1 MNLSKMIQKRPKD
14 TKGTLIKLYKT
25 LLPFKVL
32 IIFVVVLSIFS
43 CVLSLLGPYFCGEA
57 INEVEK
63 GPGMIDFSIV
73 WKWAV
78 MMLVSYLQ
86 LEYPIYIFCDFV
98 YLTINLIMVSVSK
111 KTGYILRKEC
121 FEKLHRL
128 PVSVFDDNSAG
139 DILSRISYDVDVVA
153 TSIQTDIS
161 QIITTI
167 ITVLGSFFMMLKIS
181 LPLSCITMV
190 TLPVTIIYTIHIKG
204 ITRPL
209 YSKRSEK
216 YGEMNGFVEEMFSGE
231 KTIQAYSYEE
241 NVSKEYAK
249 INKEASDAYF
259 NADVRGVT
267 IGPTMGM
274 MNNLSLALNGM
285 IGSILYMFSFATLGQ
300 LSSFILYSR
309 KFAGPINEL
318 SNIMNEIF
326 SALSAAE
333 RIYSFLG
340 MKEDPEDAPDA
351 IELTSGEGRVEL
363 RDVSFSYSPE
373 KEILHSV
380 SFSTEKGKT
389 LAIVGET
396 GAGKTTII
404 NLLMRFYRPQGGKIL
419 IDGIDSAKLTDRSLR
434 SQFAMVLQDTWLFR
448 GTILE
453 NIAYGREDATRE
465 EVVEAAKKAGIH
477 HFITTL
483 EKGYDTVLS
492 ENGGNI
498 SKGQKQLLTIA
509 RAFLSKAPVLI
520 LDEATSN
527 VDTSTEKKVQ
537 EAMTALMKGRTA
549 IVIAHR
555 LSTIENADE
564 IIVMSHGSVVEKG
577 THSSLLEK
585 KGAYY
590 NLYRSQFA

>member
-1 MNLSKMIQKRPKD
+1 MNLSKMIQTRPKD
-14 TKGTLIKLYKT
+14 TKGTLIKLYQT

-32 IIFVVVLSIFS
+32 IIFVVALSIFS

-63 GPGMIDFSIV
+63 GPGMIDLSIV

-78 MMLVSYLQ
+78 MMLVSYLFS
-86 LEYPIYIFCDFV
+86 EVV

-448 GTILE
+448 GTVLE

-483 EKGYDTVLS
+483 EKGYDTVIS

>member
-1 MNLSKMIQKRPKD
+1 MKLSKMIQKRPKD
-14 TKGTLIKLYKT
+14 TKGTLKRLWKT
-25 LLPFKVL
+25 LSPFWN
-32 IIFVVVLSIFS
+32 IIIVVGLLSLLS

-63 GPGMIDFSIV
+63 GAGAIDFSLV
-73 WKWAV
+73 WKWALL
-78 MMLVSYLQ
+78 MLFSYILS
-86 LEYPIYIFCDFV
+86 ETV
-98 YLTINLIMVSVSK
+98 YLSINLIMVKISK
-111 KTGYILRKEC
+111 NTAYMLRKEC
-121 FEKLHRL
+121 FDKLHRL

-139 DILSRISYDVDVVA
+139 DILSRVSYDVDVVA
-153 TSIQTDIS
+153 TSIQADIS
-161 QIITTI
+161 QIITTV

-181 LPLSCITMV
+181 LPLSVVTMV
-190 TLPVTIIYTIHIKG
+190 TLPITVLYTIHIKG

-231 KTIQAYSYEE
+231 KTIQAYGYEE
-241 NVSKEYAK
+241 NVSRQFAS
-249 INKEASDAYF
+249 INEDASDAYF

-274 MNNLSLALNGM
+274 MNNLSLALNGTL
-285 IGSILYMFSFATLGQ
+285 GSILYMFSYATLGQ

-318 SNIMNEIF
+318 ANIMNELF

-333 RIYSFLG
+333 RIFSFLD
-340 MKEDPEDAPDA
+340 MEEERKDKEGA
-351 IELTSGEGRVEL
+351 IEIEKGEGNIEV
-363 RDVSFSYSPE
+363 RDVSFSYFPE
-373 KEILHSV
+373 KEILHNV
-380 SFSTEKGKT
+380 SFSAEKGKT

-404 NLLMRFYRPQGGKIL
+404 NLLMRFYYPEKGKIL
-419 IDGIDSAKLTDRSLR
+419 IDGIDSTDIKVHSQRR
-434 SQFAMVLQDTWLFR
+434 QFAMVLQDTWLFR
-448 GTILE
+448 GTVYD
-453 NIAYGREDATRE
+453 NIAYGREGATRE

-477 HFITTL
+477 YFISTL
-483 EKGYDTVLS
+483 DKGYDTVIS
-492 ENGGNI
+492 EDGGNI

-509 RAFLSKAPVLI
+509 RAFLSNSPVLI

-527 VDTSTEKKVQ
+527 VDTSTEKRVQ

-564 IIVMSHGSVVEKG
+564 IIVMSNGSVVEKG

-590 NLYRSQFA
+590 KLYRSQFS

>member
-1 MNLSKMIQKRPKD
+1 MKLSKMIQKRPKD
-14 TKGTLIKLYKT
+14 TKGTLKRLWKT
-25 LLPFKVL
+25 LSPFWN
-32 IIFVVVLSIFS
+32 IIIVVGLLSLLS

-63 GPGMIDFSIV
+63 GAGAIDFSLV
-73 WKWAV
+73 WKWSLL
-78 MMLVSYLQ
+78 MLFSYILS
-86 LEYPIYIFCDFV
+86 EAV
-98 YLTINLIMVSVSK
+98 YLSINLIMVKISK
-111 KTGYILRKEC
+111 KTAYMLRKEC
-121 FEKLHRL
+121 FDKLHRL

-139 DILSRISYDVDVVA
+139 DIISRVSYDVDVVA
-153 TSIQTDIS
+153 TSIQADIS
-161 QIITTI
+161 QIITTV

-181 LPLSCITMV
+181 LPLSVVTMV
-190 TLPVTIIYTIHIKG
+190 TLPITVFYTIHIKG

-231 KTIQAYSYEE
+231 KTIQAYGYEE
-241 NVSKEYAK
+241 NVSRQFAS

-274 MNNLSLALNGM
+274 MNNLSLALNGTL
-285 IGSILYMFSFATLGQ
+285 GSILYMFSYATLGQ

-318 SNIMNEIF
+318 ANIMNELF

-333 RIYSFLG
+333 RIFSFLD
-340 MKEDPEDAPDA
+340 MEEERKDKEGA
-351 IELTSGEGRVEL
+351 IEIEKGEGNIGV

-373 KEILHSV
+373 KEILHNV
-380 SFSTEKGKT
+380 SFSAEKGKT

-404 NLLMRFYRPQGGKIL
+404 NLLMRFYYPDKGKIF
-419 IDGIDSAKLTDRSLR
+419 IDGIDSTDIKIHSQRR
-434 SQFAMVLQDTWLFR
+434 QFAMVLQDTWLFR
-448 GTILE
+448 GTVYD
-453 NIAYGREDATRE
+453 NIAYGREGATRE

-477 HFITTL
+477 YFISTL
-483 EKGYDTVLS
+483 DKGYDTVIS
-492 ENGGNI
+492 EDGGNI

-509 RAFLSKAPVLI
+509 RAFLSNSPVLI

-527 VDTSTEKKVQ
+527 VDTSTEKRVQ

-564 IIVMSHGSVVEKG
+564 IIVMSNGSVVEKG

-590 NLYRSQFA
+590 KLYRSQFS

>member
-78 MMLVSYLQ
+78 MMLVSYLFS
-86 LEYPIYIFCDFV
+86 EVV

-274 MNNLSLALNGM
+274 MNNLSLGLNGM

-363 RDVSFSYSPE
+363 RDVSFSYSTE

-448 GTILE
+448 GTVLE

-483 EKGYDTVLS
+483 EKGYDTVIS

>member
-78 MMLVSYLQ
+78 MMLVSYLFS
-86 LEYPIYIFCDFV
+86 EVV

-259 NADVRGVT
+259 NADVMGVT

-448 GTILE
+448 GTVLE

-483 EKGYDTVLS
+483 EKGYDTVIS

-585 KGAYY
+585 KGTYY

>member
-32 IIFVVVLSIFS
+32 IIFVVALSIFS
-43 CVLSLLGPYFCGEA
+43 CTLSLLGPYFCGEA

-78 MMLVSYLQ
+78 MMLVSYLFS
-86 LEYPIYIFCDFV
+86 EVV

-448 GTILE
+448 GTVLE

-483 EKGYDTVLS
+483 EKGYDTVIS

-537 EAMTALMKGRTA
+537 KAMTALMKGRTA

-585 KGAYY
+585 NGAYY

>member
-25 LLPFKVL
+25 LLPFKVF
-32 IIFVVVLSIFS
+32 IIFVVALSIFS
-43 CVLSLLGPYFCGEA
+43 CILSLLGPYFCGEA

-78 MMLVSYLQ
+78 MMLVSYLFS
-86 LEYPIYIFCDFV
+86 EVV

-340 MKEDPEDAPDA
+340 MIEDPEDAPDA

-448 GTILE
+448 GTVLE

-483 EKGYDTVLS
+483 EKGYDTVIS

>member
-78 MMLVSYLQ
+78 MMLVSYLFS
-86 LEYPIYIFCDFV
+86 EVV

-448 GTILE
+448 GTVLE

-483 EKGYDTVLS
+483 EKGYDTVIS

-509 RAFLSKAPVLI
+509 RAFLSKAPVLM

>member
-1 MNLSKMIQKRPKD
+1 MKLSKMIQKRPKD
-14 TKGTLIKLYKT
+14 TKGTLKRLWKT
-25 LLPFKVL
+25 LSPFWN
-32 IIFVVVLSIFS
+32 IIIVVGLLSLLS

-63 GPGMIDFSIV
+63 GAGAIDFSLV
-73 WKWAV
+73 WKWALL
-78 MMLVSYLQ
+78 MLFSYILS
-86 LEYPIYIFCDFV
+86 EAV
-98 YLTINLIMVSVSK
+98 YLSINLIMVKISK
-111 KTGYILRKEC
+111 KTAYMLRKEC
-121 FEKLHRL
+121 FDKLHRL

-139 DILSRISYDVDVVA
+139 DILSRVSYDVDVVA
-153 TSIQTDIS
+153 TSIQADIS
-161 QIITTI
+161 QIITTV

-181 LPLSCITMV
+181 LPLSVVTMV
-190 TLPVTIIYTIHIKG
+190 TLPITVFYTIHIKG

-231 KTIQAYSYEE
+231 KTIQAYGYEE
-241 NVSKEYAK
+241 NVSRQFAS

-274 MNNLSLALNGM
+274 MNNLSLALNGTL
-285 IGSILYMFSFATLGQ
+285 GSILYMFSYATLGQ

-318 SNIMNEIF
+318 ANIMNELF

-333 RIYSFLG
+333 RIFSFLD
-340 MKEDPEDAPDA
+340 MEEERKDKEGA
-351 IELTSGEGRVEL
+351 IEIEKGEGNIGV

-373 KEILHSV
+373 KEILHNV
-380 SFSTEKGKT
+380 SFSAEKGKT

-404 NLLMRFYRPQGGKIL
+404 NLLMRFYYPDKGKIF
-419 IDGIDSAKLTDRSLR
+419 IDGIDSTDIKIHSQRR
-434 SQFAMVLQDTWLFR
+434 QFAMVLQDTWLFR
-448 GTILE
+448 GTVYD
-453 NIAYGREDATRE
+453 NIAYGREGATRE

-477 HFITTL
+477 YFISTL
-483 EKGYDTVLS
+483 DKGYDTVIS
-492 ENGGNI
+492 EDGGNI

-509 RAFLSKAPVLI
+509 RAFLSNSPVLI

-564 IIVMSHGSVVEKG
+564 IIVMSNGSVVEKG

-590 NLYRSQFA
+590 KLYRSQFS

>member
-78 MMLVSYLQ
+78 MMLVSYLFS
-86 LEYPIYIFCDFV
+86 EVV

-340 MKEDPEDAPDA
+340 MIEDPEDAPDA

-448 GTILE
+448 GTVLE

-483 EKGYDTVLS
+483 EKGYDTVIS

>member
-1 MNLSKMIQKRPKD
+1 MKLSKMIQKRPKD
-14 TKGTLIKLYKT
+14 TKGTLKRLWKT
-25 LLPFKVL
+25 LSPFWN
-32 IIFVVVLSIFS
+32 IIIVVGLLSLLS

-63 GPGMIDFSIV
+63 GAGAIDFSLV
-73 WKWAV
+73 WKSSLL
-78 MMLVSYLQ
+78 MLFSYILS
-86 LEYPIYIFCDFV
+86 EAV
-98 YLTINLIMVSVSK
+98 YLSINLIMVKISK
-111 KTGYILRKEC
+111 KTAYMLRKEC
-121 FEKLHRL
+121 FDKLHRL

-139 DILSRISYDVDVVA
+139 DILSRVSYDVDVVA
-153 TSIQTDIS
+153 TSIQADIS
-161 QIITTI
+161 QIITTV

-181 LPLSCITMV
+181 LPLSVVTMV
-190 TLPVTIIYTIHIKG
+190 TLPITVFYTIHIKG

-231 KTIQAYSYEE
+231 KTIQAYGYEE
-241 NVSKEYAK
+241 NVSRQFAS

-274 MNNLSLALNGM
+274 MNNLSLALNGTL
-285 IGSILYMFSFATLGQ
+285 GSILYMFSYATLGQ

-318 SNIMNEIF
+318 ANIMNELF

-333 RIYSFLG
+333 RIFSFLD
-340 MKEDPEDAPDA
+340 MEEERKDKEGA
-351 IELTSGEGRVEL
+351 IEIEKGEGNIEV

-373 KEILHSV
+373 KEILHNV
-380 SFSTEKGKT
+380 SFSAEKGKT

-404 NLLMRFYRPQGGKIL
+404 NLLMRFYYPDKGKIF
-419 IDGIDSAKLTDRSLR
+419 IDGIDSTDIKIHSQRR
-434 SQFAMVLQDTWLFR
+434 QFAMVLQDTWLFR
-448 GTILE
+448 GTVYD
-453 NIAYGREDATRE
+453 NIAYGREGATRE

-477 HFITTL
+477 YFISTL
-483 EKGYDTVLS
+483 DKGYDTVIS
-492 ENGGNI
+492 EDGGNI

-509 RAFLSKAPVLI
+509 RAFLSNSPVLI

-527 VDTSTEKKVQ
+527 VDTSTEKRVQ

-564 IIVMSHGSVVEKG
+564 IIVMSNGSVVEKG

-590 NLYRSQFA
+590 KLYRSQFS

>member
-32 IIFVVVLSIFS
+32 IIFVVALSIFS

-78 MMLVSYLQ
+78 MMLVSYLFS
-86 LEYPIYIFCDFV
+86 EVV

-340 MKEDPEDAPDA
+340 MKEDPEDASDA

-363 RDVSFSYSPE
+363 RDVSFSYSTE

-448 GTILE
+448 GTVLE

-483 EKGYDTVLS
+483 EKGYDTVIS

-509 RAFLSKAPVLI
+509 RALLSKAPVLI

-537 EAMTALMKGRTA
+537 KAMTALMKGRTA

>member
-1 MNLSKMIQKRPKD
+1 MKLSKMIQKRPKD
-14 TKGTLIKLYKT
+14 TKGTLKRLWKT
-25 LLPFKVL
+25 LSPFWN
-32 IIFVVVLSIFS
+32 IIIVVGLLSLLS

-63 GPGMIDFSIV
+63 GAEAIDFSLV
-73 WKWAV
+73 WKWALL
-78 MMLVSYLQ
+78 MLFSYILS
-86 LEYPIYIFCDFV
+86 EAV
-98 YLTINLIMVSVSK
+98 YLSINLIMVKISK
-111 KTGYILRKEC
+111 KTAYMLRKEC
-121 FEKLHRL
+121 FDKLHRL

-139 DILSRISYDVDVVA
+139 DILSRVSYDVDVVA
-153 TSIQTDIS
+153 TSIQADIS
-161 QIITTI
+161 QIITTV

-181 LPLSCITMV
+181 LPLSVVTMV
-190 TLPVTIIYTIHIKG
+190 TLPITVFYTIHIKG

-231 KTIQAYSYEE
+231 KTIQAYGYEE
-241 NVSKEYAK
+241 NVSRQFAS

-274 MNNLSLALNGM
+274 MNNLSLALNGTL
-285 IGSILYMFSFATLGQ
+285 GSILYMFSYATLGQ

-318 SNIMNEIF
+318 ANIMNELF

-333 RIYSFLG
+333 RIFSFLD
-340 MKEDPEDAPDA
+340 MEEERKDKEGA
-351 IELTSGEGRVEL
+351 IEIEKGEGNIGV

-373 KEILHSV
+373 KEILHNV
-380 SFSTEKGKT
+380 SFSAEKGKT

-404 NLLMRFYRPQGGKIL
+404 NLLMRFYYPDKGKIF
-419 IDGIDSAKLTDRSLR
+419 IDGIDSTDIKVHSQRR
-434 SQFAMVLQDTWLFR
+434 QFAMVLQDTWLFR
-448 GTILE
+448 GTVYD
-453 NIAYGREDATRE
+453 NIAYGREGATRE

-477 HFITTL
+477 YFISTL
-483 EKGYDTVLS
+483 DKGYDTVIS
-492 ENGGNI
+492 EDGGNI

-509 RAFLSKAPVLI
+509 RAFLSNSPVLI

-527 VDTSTEKKVQ
+527 VDTSTEKRVQ

-564 IIVMSHGSVVEKG
+564 IIVMSNGSVVEKG

-590 NLYRSQFA
+590 KLYRSQFS

>member
-32 IIFVVVLSIFS
+32 IIFVVALSIFS

-78 MMLVSYLQ
+78 MMLVSYLFS
-86 LEYPIYIFCDFV
+86 EVV

-380 SFSTEKGKT
+380 SFSAEKGKT

-448 GTILE
+448 GTVLE

-483 EKGYDTVLS
+483 EKGYDTVIS

-537 EAMTALMKGRTA
+537 KAMTALMKGRTA

>member
-1 MNLSKMIQKRPKD
+1 MKLSKMIQKRPKD
-14 TKGTLIKLYKT
+14 TKGTLKRLWKT
-25 LLPFKVL
+25 LSPFWN
-32 IIFVVVLSIFS
+32 IIIVVGLLSLLS

-63 GPGMIDFSIV
+63 GAGAIDFSLV
-73 WKWAV
+73 WKWALL
-78 MMLVSYLQ
+78 MLFSYILS
-86 LEYPIYIFCDFV
+86 EGV
-98 YLTINLIMVSVSK
+98 YLSINLIMVKISK
-111 KTGYILRKEC
+111 KTAYMLRKEC
-121 FEKLHRL
+121 FDKLHRL

-139 DILSRISYDVDVVA
+139 DILSRVSYDVDVVA
-153 TSIQTDIS
+153 TSIQADIS
-161 QIITTI
+161 QIITTV

-181 LPLSCITMV
+181 LPLSVVTMV
-190 TLPVTIIYTIHIKG
+190 TLPITVFYTIHIKG

-231 KTIQAYSYEE
+231 KTIQAYGYEE
-241 NVSKEYAK
+241 NVSRQFAS

-274 MNNLSLALNGM
+274 MNNLSLALNGTL
-285 IGSILYMFSFATLGQ
+285 GSILYMFSYATLGQ

-318 SNIMNEIF
+318 ANIMNELF

-333 RIYSFLG
+333 RIFSFLD
-340 MKEDPEDAPDA
+340 MEEERKDKEGA
-351 IELTSGEGRVEL
+351 IEIEKGEGNIGV

-373 KEILHSV
+373 KEILHNV
-380 SFSTEKGKT
+380 SFSAEKGKT

-404 NLLMRFYRPQGGKIL
+404 NLLMRFYYPDKGKIF
-419 IDGIDSAKLTDRSLR
+419 IDGIDSTDIKVHSQRR
-434 SQFAMVLQDTWLFR
+434 QFAMVLQDTWLFR
-448 GTILE
+448 GTVYD
-453 NIAYGREDATRE
+453 NIAYGREGATRE

-477 HFITTL
+477 YFISTL
-483 EKGYDTVLS
+483 DKGYDTVIS
-492 ENGGNI
+492 EDGGNI

-509 RAFLSKAPVLI
+509 RAFLSNSPVLI

-527 VDTSTEKKVQ
+527 VDTSTEKRVQ

-564 IIVMSHGSVVEKG
+564 IIVMSNGSVVEKG

-590 NLYRSQFA
+590 KLYRSQFS

>member
-1 MNLSKMIQKRPKD
+1 MKLSKMIQKRPKD
-14 TKGTLIKLYKT
+14 TKGTLKRLWKT
-25 LLPFKVL
+25 LSPFWN
-32 IIFVVVLSIFS
+32 IIIVVGLLSLLS

-63 GPGMIDFSIV
+63 GAGAIDFSLV
-73 WKWAV
+73 WKWALL
-78 MMLVSYLQ
+78 MLFSYILS
-86 LEYPIYIFCDFV
+86 EAV
-98 YLTINLIMVSVSK
+98 YLSINLIMVKISK
-111 KTGYILRKEC
+111 KTAYMLRKEC
-121 FEKLHRL
+121 FDKLHRL

-139 DILSRISYDVDVVA
+139 DIISRVSYDVDVVA
-153 TSIQTDIS
+153 TSIQADIS
-161 QIITTI
+161 QIITTV

-181 LPLSCITMV
+181 LPLSVVTMV
-190 TLPVTIIYTIHIKG
+190 TLPITVLYTIHIKG

-231 KTIQAYSYEE
+231 KTIQAYGYEE
-241 NVSKEYAK
+241 NVSRQFAS
-249 INKEASDAYF
+249 INEDASDAYF

-274 MNNLSLALNGM
+274 MNNLSLALNGTL
-285 IGSILYMFSFATLGQ
+285 GSILYMFSYATLGQ

-318 SNIMNEIF
+318 ANIMNELF

-333 RIYSFLG
+333 RIFSFLD
-340 MKEDPEDAPDA
+340 MEEERKDKEGA
-351 IELTSGEGRVEL
+351 IEIEKGEGNIEV

-373 KEILHSV
+373 KEILHNV
-380 SFSTEKGKT
+380 SFSAEKGKT

-404 NLLMRFYRPQGGKIL
+404 NLLMRFYYPDKGKIF
-419 IDGIDSAKLTDRSLR
+419 IDGIDSTDIKIHSQRR
-434 SQFAMVLQDTWLFR
+434 QFAMVLQDTWLFR
-448 GTILE
+448 GTVYD
-453 NIAYGREDATRE
+453 NIAYGREGATRE

-477 HFITTL
+477 YFISTL
-483 EKGYDTVLS
+483 DKGYDTEIS
-492 ENGGNI
+492 EDGGNI

-509 RAFLSKAPVLI
+509 RAFLSNSPVLI

-527 VDTSTEKKVQ
+527 VDTSTEKRVQ

-564 IIVMSHGSVVEKG
+564 IIVMSNGSVVEKG

-590 NLYRSQFA
+590 KLYRSQFS

>member
-1 MNLSKMIQKRPKD
+1 MKLSKMIQKRPKD
-14 TKGTLIKLYKT
+14 TKGTLKRLWKT
-25 LLPFKVL
+25 LSPFWN
-32 IIFVVVLSIFS
+32 IIIVVGLLSLLS

-63 GPGMIDFSIV
+63 GAGAIDFSLV
-73 WKWAV
+73 WKWALL
-78 MMLVSYLQ
+78 MLFSYILS
-86 LEYPIYIFCDFV
+86 EGV
-98 YLTINLIMVSVSK
+98 YLSINLIMVKISK
-111 KTGYILRKEC
+111 KTAYMLRKEC
-121 FEKLHRL
+121 FDKLHRL

-139 DILSRISYDVDVVA
+139 DIISRVSYDVDVVA
-153 TSIQTDIS
+153 TSIQADIS
-161 QIITTI
+161 QIITTV

-181 LPLSCITMV
+181 LPLSVVTMV
-190 TLPVTIIYTIHIKG
+190 TLPITVFYTIHIKG

-231 KTIQAYSYEE
+231 KTIQAYGYEE
-241 NVSKEYAK
+241 NVSRQFAS
-249 INKEASDAYF
+249 INEDASDAYF

-274 MNNLSLALNGM
+274 MNNLSLALNGTL
-285 IGSILYMFSFATLGQ
+285 GSILYMFSYATLGQ

-318 SNIMNEIF
+318 ANIMNELF

-333 RIYSFLG
+333 RIFSFLD
-340 MKEDPEDAPDA
+340 MEEERKDKEGA
-351 IELTSGEGRVEL
+351 IEIEKGEGNIGV

-373 KEILHSV
+373 KEILHNV
-380 SFSTEKGKT
+380 SFSAEKGKT

-404 NLLMRFYRPQGGKIL
+404 NLLMRFYYPDKGKIF
-419 IDGIDSAKLTDRSLR
+419 IDGIDSTDIKVHSQRR
-434 SQFAMVLQDTWLFR
+434 QFAMVLQDTWLFR
-448 GTILE
+448 GTVYD
-453 NIAYGREDATRE
+453 NIAYGREGATRE

-477 HFITTL
+477 YFISTL
-483 EKGYDTVLS
+483 DKGYDTVIS
-492 ENGGNI
+492 EDGGNI

-509 RAFLSKAPVLI
+509 RAFLSNSPVLI

-527 VDTSTEKKVQ
+527 VDTSTEKRVQ

-564 IIVMSHGSVVEKG
+564 IIVMSNGSVVEKG

-590 NLYRSQFA
+590 KLYRSQFS

>member
-1 MNLSKMIQKRPKD
+1 MKLSKMIQKRPKD
-14 TKGTLIKLYKT
+14 TKGTLKRLWKT
-25 LLPFKVL
+25 LSPFWN
-32 IIFVVVLSIFS
+32 IIIVVGLLSLLS

-63 GPGMIDFSIV
+63 GAGAIDFSLV
-73 WKWAV
+73 WKWSFL
-78 MMLVSYLQ
+78 MLFSYILS
-86 LEYPIYIFCDFV
+86 EAV
-98 YLTINLIMVSVSK
+98 YLSINLIMVKISK
-111 KTGYILRKEC
+111 KTAYMLRKEC
-121 FEKLHRL
+121 FDKLHRL

-139 DILSRISYDVDVVA
+139 DIISRVSYDVDVVA
-153 TSIQTDIS
+153 TSIQADIS
-161 QIITTI
+161 QIITTV

-181 LPLSCITMV
+181 LPLSVVTMV
-190 TLPVTIIYTIHIKG
+190 TLPITVFYTIHIKG

-231 KTIQAYSYEE
+231 KTIQAYGYEE
-241 NVSKEYAK
+241 NVSRQFAS

-274 MNNLSLALNGM
+274 MNNLSLALNGTL
-285 IGSILYMFSFATLGQ
+285 GSILYMFSYATLGQ

-318 SNIMNEIF
+318 ANIMNELF

-333 RIYSFLG
+333 RIFSFLD
-340 MKEDPEDAPDA
+340 MEEERKDKEGA
-351 IELTSGEGRVEL
+351 IEIEKGEGNIEV

-373 KEILHSV
+373 KEILHNV
-380 SFSTEKGKT
+380 SFSAEKGKT

-404 NLLMRFYRPQGGKIL
+404 NLLMRFYYPERGKIF
-419 IDGIDSAKLTDRSLR
+419 IDGIDSTDIKVHSQRR
-434 SQFAMVLQDTWLFR
+434 QFAMVLQDTWLFR
-448 GTILE
+448 GTVYD
-453 NIAYGREDATRE
+453 NIAYGREGATRE

-477 HFITTL
+477 YFISTL
-483 EKGYDTVLS
+483 DKGYDTVIS
-492 ENGGNI
+492 EDGGNI

-509 RAFLSKAPVLI
+509 RAFLSNSPVLI

-527 VDTSTEKKVQ
+527 VDTSTEKRVQ

-564 IIVMSHGSVVEKG
+564 IIVMSNGSVVEKG

-590 NLYRSQFA
+590 KLYRSQFS

>member
-25 LLPFKVL
+25 LLPFKVF
-32 IIFVVVLSIFS
+32 IIFVVALSIFS
-43 CVLSLLGPYFCGEA
+43 CILSLLGPYFCGEA

-78 MMLVSYLQ
+78 MMLVSYLFS
-86 LEYPIYIFCDFV
+86 EVV

-340 MKEDPEDAPDA
+340 MKEDPEDASDA

-448 GTILE
+448 GTVLE

-483 EKGYDTVLS
+483 EKGYDTVIS

>member
-78 MMLVSYLQ
+78 MMLVSYLFS
-86 LEYPIYIFCDFV
+86 EVV

-340 MKEDPEDAPDA
+340 MIEDPEDAPDA

-363 RDVSFSYSPE
+363 RDVSFSYSTE

-448 GTILE
+448 GTVLE

-483 EKGYDTVLS
+483 EKGYDTVIS

>member
-32 IIFVVVLSIFS
+32 IIFVVALSIFS

-78 MMLVSYLQ
+78 MMLVSYLFS
-86 LEYPIYIFCDFV
+86 EVV

-448 GTILE
+448 GTVLE

-483 EKGYDTVLS
+483 EKGYDTVIS

-537 EAMTALMKGRTA
+537 EAMAALMKGRTA

-590 NLYRSQFA
+590 NLYRSQFS

>member
-78 MMLVSYLQ
+78 MMLVSYLFS
-86 LEYPIYIFCDFV
+86 EVV

-340 MKEDPEDAPDA
+340 MIEDPEDAPDA

-434 SQFAMVLQDTWLFR
+434 RQFAMVLQDTWLFR
-448 GTILE
+448 GTVLE

-483 EKGYDTVLS
+483 EKGYDTVIS

>member
-78 MMLVSYLQ
+78 MMLVSYLFS
-86 LEYPIYIFCDFV
+86 EVV

-448 GTILE
+448 GTVLE

-483 EKGYDTVLS
+483 EKGYDTVIS
-492 ENGGNI
+492 ENGENI

-564 IIVMSHGSVVEKG
+564 IIVMSYGSVVEKG

>member
-78 MMLVSYLQ
+78 MMLVSYLFS
-86 LEYPIYIFCDFV
+86 EVV

-340 MKEDPEDAPDA
+340 MKEDPEDALDA

-448 GTILE
+448 GTVLE

-483 EKGYDTVLS
+483 EKGYDTVIS

-537 EAMTALMKGRTA
+537 KAMTALMKGRTA

>member
-78 MMLVSYLQ
+78 MMLVSYLFS
-86 LEYPIYIFCDFV
+86 EVV

-340 MKEDPEDAPDA
+340 MIEDPEDAPDA

-448 GTILE
+448 GTVLE

-483 EKGYDTVLS
+483 EKGYDTVIS

-527 VDTSTEKKVQ
+527 VDTSIEKKVQ

>member
-1 MNLSKMIQKRPKD
+1 MKLSKMIQKRPKD
-14 TKGTLIKLYKT
+14 TKGTLKRLWKT
-25 LLPFKVL
+25 LSPFWN
-32 IIFVVVLSIFS
+32 IIIVVGLLSLLS

-63 GPGMIDFSIV
+63 GAGAIDFSLV
-73 WKWAV
+73 WKWALL
-78 MMLVSYLQ
+78 MLFSYILS
-86 LEYPIYIFCDFV
+86 EGV
-98 YLTINLIMVSVSK
+98 YLSINLIMVKISK
-111 KTGYILRKEC
+111 KTAYMLRKEC
-121 FEKLHRL
+121 FDKLHRL

-139 DILSRISYDVDVVA
+139 DILSRVSYDVDVVA
-153 TSIQTDIS
+153 TSIQADIS
-161 QIITTI
+161 QIITTV

-181 LPLSCITMV
+181 LPLSVVTMV
-190 TLPVTIIYTIHIKG
+190 TLPITVLYTIHIKG

-231 KTIQAYSYEE
+231 KTIQAYGYEE
-241 NVSKEYAK
+241 NVSRQFAS
-249 INKEASDAYF
+249 INEDASDAYF

-274 MNNLSLALNGM
+274 MNNLSLALNGTL
-285 IGSILYMFSFATLGQ
+285 GSILYMFSYVTLGQ

-318 SNIMNEIF
+318 ANIMNELF

-333 RIYSFLG
+333 RIFSFLD
-340 MKEDPEDAPDA
+340 MEEERKDKEGA
-351 IELTSGEGRVEL
+351 IEIEKGEGNIEV

-373 KEILHSV
+373 KEILHNV
-380 SFSTEKGKT
+380 SFSAEKGKT

-404 NLLMRFYRPQGGKIL
+404 NLLMRFYYPEKGKIL
-419 IDGIDSAKLTDRSLR
+419 IDGIDSTDIKVHSQRR
-434 SQFAMVLQDTWLFR
+434 QFAMVLQDTWLFR
-448 GTILE
+448 GTVYD
-453 NIAYGREDATRE
+453 NIAYGREGATRE

-477 HFITTL
+477 YFISTL
-483 EKGYDTVLS
+483 DKGYDTVIS
-492 ENGGNI
+492 EDGGNI

-509 RAFLSKAPVLI
+509 RAFLSNSPVLI

-527 VDTSTEKKVQ
+527 VDTSTEKRVQ

-564 IIVMSHGSVVEKG
+564 IIVMSNGSVVEKG

-590 NLYRSQFA
+590 KLYRSQFS

>member
-78 MMLVSYLQ
+78 MMLVSYLFS
-86 LEYPIYIFCDFV
+86 EVV
-98 YLTINLIMVSVSK
+98 YLTINLIMVSISK

-340 MKEDPEDAPDA
+340 MIEDPEDAPDA

-448 GTILE
+448 GTVLE

-483 EKGYDTVLS
+483 EKGYDTVIS

>member
-1 MNLSKMIQKRPKD
+1 MKLSKMIQKRPKD
-14 TKGTLIKLYKT
+14 TKGTLKRLWRT
-25 LLPFKVL
+25 LSPFWN
-32 IIFVVVLSIFS
+32 IIIVVGLLSLLS

-63 GPGMIDFSIV
+63 GAGAIDFSLV
-73 WKWAV
+73 WKWALL
-78 MMLVSYLQ
+78 MLFSYILS
-86 LEYPIYIFCDFV
+86 EAV
-98 YLTINLIMVSVSK
+98 YLSINLIMVKISK
-111 KTGYILRKEC
+111 KTAYMLRKEC
-121 FEKLHRL
+121 FDKLHRL

-139 DILSRISYDVDVVA
+139 DIISRVSYDVDVVA
-153 TSIQTDIS
+153 TSIQADIS
-161 QIITTI
+161 QIITTV

-181 LPLSCITMV
+181 LPLSVVTMV
-190 TLPVTIIYTIHIKG
+190 TLPITVFYTIHIKG

-231 KTIQAYSYEE
+231 KTIQAYGYEE
-241 NVSKEYAK
+241 NVSRQFAS

-274 MNNLSLALNGM
+274 MNNLSLALNGTL
-285 IGSILYMFSFATLGQ
+285 GSILYMFSYATLGQ

-318 SNIMNEIF
+318 ANIMNELF

-333 RIYSFLG
+333 RIFSFLD
-340 MKEDPEDAPDA
+340 MEEERKDKEGA
-351 IELTSGEGRVEL
+351 IEIEKGEGNIGV

-373 KEILHSV
+373 KEILHNV
-380 SFSTEKGKT
+380 SFSAEKGKT

-404 NLLMRFYRPQGGKIL
+404 NLLMRFYYPERGKIF
-419 IDGIDSAKLTDRSLR
+419 IDGIDSTDIKIHSQRR
-434 SQFAMVLQDTWLFR
+434 QFAMVLQDTWLFR
-448 GTILE
+448 GTVYD
-453 NIAYGREDATRE
+453 NIAYGREGATRE

-477 HFITTL
+477 YFISTL
-483 EKGYDTVLS
+483 DKGYDTVIS
-492 ENGGNI
+492 EDGGNI

-509 RAFLSKAPVLI
+509 RAFLSNSPVLI

-527 VDTSTEKKVQ
+527 VDTSTEKRVQ

-564 IIVMSHGSVVEKG
+564 IIVMSNGSVVEKG

-590 NLYRSQFA
+590 KLYRSQFS

>member
-1 MNLSKMIQKRPKD
+1 MIQKRPKD

-32 IIFVVVLSIFS
+32 IIFVVALSIFS

-78 MMLVSYLQ
+78 MMLVSYLFS
-86 LEYPIYIFCDFV
+86 EVV

-340 MKEDPEDAPDA
+340 MKEDPEDASDA

-404 NLLMRFYRPQGGKIL
+404 NLLMRFYRPPGGKIL

-448 GTILE
+448 GTVLE

-483 EKGYDTVLS
+483 EKGYDTVIS

>member
-78 MMLVSYLQ
+78 MMLVSYLFS
-86 LEYPIYIFCDFV
+86 EVV

-259 NADVRGVT
+259 NADVMGVT

-340 MKEDPEDAPDA
+340 MIEDPEDAPDA

-448 GTILE
+448 GTVLE

-483 EKGYDTVLS
+483 EKGYDTVIS

>member
-78 MMLVSYLQ
+78 MMLVSYLFS
-86 LEYPIYIFCDFV
+86 EVV

-128 PVSVFDDNSAG
+128 PVSGFDDNSAG

-448 GTILE
+448 GTVLE

-483 EKGYDTVLS
+483 EKGYDTVIS

>member
-1 MNLSKMIQKRPKD
+1 MKLSKMIQKRPKD
-14 TKGTLIKLYKT
+14 TKCTCKRLWRTLSRFLNIIIAVG
-25 LLPFKVL
+25 LLSL
-32 IIFVVVLSIFS
+32 LS

-63 GPGMIDFSIV
+63 GAGAIDFSLV
-73 WKWAV
+73 WKWALL
-78 MMLVSYLQ
+78 MLFSYILS
-86 LEYPIYIFCDFV
+86 EAV
-98 YLTINLIMVSVSK
+98 YLSINLIMVKISK
-111 KTGYILRKEC
+111 KTAYMLRKEC
-121 FEKLHRL
+121 FDKLHRL

-139 DILSRISYDVDVVA
+139 DILSRVSYDVDVVA
-153 TSIQTDIS
+153 TSIQADIS
-161 QIITTI
+161 QIITTV

-181 LPLSCITMV
+181 LPLSVVTMV
-190 TLPVTIIYTIHIKG
+190 TLPITVFYTIHIKG

-231 KTIQAYSYEE
+231 KTIQAYGYEE
-241 NVSKEYAK
+241 NVSRQFAS

-274 MNNLSLALNGM
+274 MNNLSLALNGTL
-285 IGSILYMFSFATLGQ
+285 GSILYMFSYATLGQ

-318 SNIMNEIF
+318 ANIMNELF

-333 RIYSFLG
+333 RIFSFLD
-340 MKEDPEDAPDA
+340 MEEERKDKEGA
-351 IELTSGEGRVEL
+351 IEIEKGEGNIGV

-373 KEILHSV
+373 KEILHNV
-380 SFSTEKGKT
+380 SFSAEKGKT

-404 NLLMRFYRPQGGKIL
+404 NLLMRFYYPERGKIF
-419 IDGIDSAKLTDRSLR
+419 IDGIDSTDIKVHSQRR
-434 SQFAMVLQDTWLFR
+434 QFAMVLQDTWLFR
-448 GTILE
+448 GTVYD
-453 NIAYGREDATRE
+453 NIAYGREGATRE

-477 HFITTL
+477 YFISTL
-483 EKGYDTVLS
+483 DKGYDTVIS
-492 ENGGNI
+492 EDGGNI

-509 RAFLSKAPVLI
+509 RAFLSNSPVLI

-527 VDTSTEKKVQ
+527 VDTSTEKRVQ

-549 IVIAHR
+549 IIIAHR

-564 IIVMSHGSVVEKG
+564 IIVMSNGSVVEKG

-590 NLYRSQFA
+590 KLYRSQFS

>member
-1 MNLSKMIQKRPKD
+1 MKLSKMIQKRPKD
-14 TKGTLIKLYKT
+14 TKGTLKRLWKT
-25 LLPFKVL
+25 LSPFWN
-32 IIFVVVLSIFS
+32 IIIVVGLLSLLS

-63 GPGMIDFSIV
+63 GAGAIDFSLV
-73 WKWAV
+73 WKWSLL
-78 MMLVSYLQ
+78 MLFSYILS
-86 LEYPIYIFCDFV
+86 EAV
-98 YLTINLIMVSVSK
+98 YLSINLIMVKISK
-111 KTGYILRKEC
+111 KTAYMLRKEC
-121 FEKLHRL
+121 FDKLHRL

-139 DILSRISYDVDVVA
+139 DILSRVSYDVDVVA
-153 TSIQTDIS
+153 TSIQADIS
-161 QIITTI
+161 QIITTV

-181 LPLSCITMV
+181 LPLSVVTMV
-190 TLPVTIIYTIHIKG
+190 TLPITVFYTIHIKG

-231 KTIQAYSYEE
+231 KTIQAYGYEE
-241 NVSKEYAK
+241 NVSRQFAS

-274 MNNLSLALNGM
+274 MNNLSLALNGTL
-285 IGSILYMFSFATLGQ
+285 GSILYMFSYATLGQ

-318 SNIMNEIF
+318 ANIMNELF

-333 RIYSFLG
+333 RIFSFLD
-340 MKEDPEDAPDA
+340 MEEERKDKEGA
-351 IELTSGEGRVEL
+351 IEIEKGEGNIGV

-373 KEILHSV
+373 KEILHNV
-380 SFSTEKGKT
+380 SFSAEKGKT

-404 NLLMRFYRPQGGKIL
+404 NLLMRFYYPDKGKIF
-419 IDGIDSAKLTDRSLR
+419 IDGIDSTDIKVHSQRR
-434 SQFAMVLQDTWLFR
+434 QFAMVLQDTWLFR
-448 GTILE
+448 GTVYD
-453 NIAYGREDATRE
+453 NIAYGREGATRE

-477 HFITTL
+477 YFISTL
-483 EKGYDTVLS
+483 DKGYDTVIS
-492 ENGGNI
+492 EDGGNI

-509 RAFLSKAPVLI
+509 RAFLSNSPVLI

-527 VDTSTEKKVQ
+527 VDTSTEKRVQ

-564 IIVMSHGSVVEKG
+564 IIVMSNGSVVEKG

-590 NLYRSQFA
+590 KLYRSQFS

>member
-78 MMLVSYLQ
+78 MMLVSYLFS
-86 LEYPIYIFCDFV
+86 EVV

-340 MKEDPEDAPDA
+340 MIEDPEDAPDA

-448 GTILE
+448 GTVLE

-483 EKGYDTVLS
+483 EKGYDTVIS

-527 VDTSTEKKVQ
+527 VDTSTEKKVR

>member
-78 MMLVSYLQ
+78 MMLVSYLFS
-86 LEYPIYIFCDFV
+86 EVV

-285 IGSILYMFSFATLGQ
+285 IGSILYMFSFATVGQ

-448 GTILE
+448 GTVLE

-483 EKGYDTVLS
+483 EKGYDTVIS

-537 EAMTALMKGRTA
+537 KAMTALMKGRTA

>member
-78 MMLVSYLQ
+78 MMLVSYLFS
-86 LEYPIYIFCDFV
+86 EVV

-363 RDVSFSYSPE
+363 RDVSFSYCPE

-448 GTILE
+448 GTVLE

-483 EKGYDTVLS
+483 EKGYDTVIS

>member
-78 MMLVSYLQ
+78 MMLVSYLFS
-86 LEYPIYIFCDFV
+86 EVV

-241 NVSKEYAK
+241 NVSKEYAE

-340 MKEDPEDAPDA
+340 MKEDPEDASDA

-448 GTILE
+448 GTVLE

-483 EKGYDTVLS
+483 EKGYDTVIS

-537 EAMTALMKGRTA
+537 KAMTALMKGRTA

>member
-63 GPGMIDFSIV
+63 GPGMIDLSIV

-78 MMLVSYLQ
+78 MMLVSYLFS
-86 LEYPIYIFCDFV
+86 EVV

-380 SFSTEKGKT
+380 SFSAEKGKT

-448 GTILE
+448 GTVLE

-483 EKGYDTVLS
+483 EKGYDTVIS

-537 EAMTALMKGRTA
+537 KAMTALMKGRTA